1 MSLKK
6 KKSSPLIIP
15 KTDVQKLLDKQIKL
29 LNSLD
34 QDKFIDLESEINS
47 QEPIENENE
56 LIKFFSLLIG
66 KEKYKPS
73 KEEINRIGKIHIP
86 SKTKSLHKCLSQY
99 DHVIEKGDQ
108 FNKRYQVFKNDKKY
122 YVSTQELDNNYFRN
136 KNDFDS
142 YLESIELSKRASKL
156 GLTVRIHDIF
166 LCRDNDGSIRVFL
179 VNEHVEGETLKKWLL
194 KNQLST
200 TDKDKIK
207 KLIDKFFENKI
218 IPDYISKN
226 DIIVLKN
233 RKFIFGPLLNY
244 SSTDNLINEKKQFI
258 LDDLDWI
265 NNMSEKKVSNLALKI
280 LIRDKKLR
288 LS

>member
-1 MSLKK
+1 TMSLKK
-6 KKSSPLIIP
+6 KKSSPLVIP

-29 LNSLD
+29 LNNLD

-73 KEEINRIGKIHIP
+73 KEEINRIGKIHMP

-99 DHVIEKGDQ
+99 DHVTEKSVQ
-108 FNKRYQVFKNDKKY
+108 FNRSYQVFKNDKKY
-122 YVSTQELDNNYFRN
+122 YVNIKNLDEYYFPD
-136 KNDFDS
+136 KKDFDS
-142 YLESIELSKRASKL
+142 YLESIELSKKASKL

-166 LCRDNDGSIRVFL
+166 PCRDNDGLMKVFI
-179 VNEHVEGETLKKWLL
+179 VNEHVDGVTLKKWLL
-194 KNQLST
+194 KNQLSS

-218 IPDYISKN
+218 IPAYIN
-226 DIIVLKN
+226 NNNIIVLKN
-233 RKFIFGPLLNY
+233 RKFILGPLLNY
-244 SSTDNLINEKKQFI
+244 SSTDNLINEKKQFT

-265 NNMSEKKVSNLALKI
+265 NNISEKKVSDLAL
-280 LIRDKKLR
+280 
-288 LS
+288 